1 MADPSLFVPVKKTD
15 VFLIA
20 TDKLRKIKEKTA

>member
-1 MADPSLFVPVKKTD
+1 MAAPSLFAPVKITA